1 MGTEDVE
8 EEPATHTPAHKRKVV
23 GTAYCLSMKPF
34 FFFFFFFLTFHNFYF
49 TLFLQ
54 SANSLGG
61 QG

>member
-34 FFFFFFFLTFHNFYF
+34 FFFFFFFFDFSQLLFYPFF
-49 TLFLQ
+49 TKCK
-54 SANSLGG
+54 
-61 QG
+61 